1 VRHADEPRPAA
12 RSGLSLAAL
21 APFFRRERSD
31 ENDVFFAERSD
42 TFIDAFSEVDTNR
55 CDDSRVLF
63 SGRRRLFR

>member
-42 TFIDAFSEVDTNR
+42 TFIDAFS
-55 CDDSRVLF
+55 
-63 SGRRRLFR
+63 